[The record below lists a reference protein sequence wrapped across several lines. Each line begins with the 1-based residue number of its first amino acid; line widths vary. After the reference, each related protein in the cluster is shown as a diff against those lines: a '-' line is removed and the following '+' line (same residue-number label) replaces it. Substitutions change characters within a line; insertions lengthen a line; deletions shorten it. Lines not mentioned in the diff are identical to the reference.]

1 MSLDREPDLQVGY
14 GGRATVVAGDAVNGA
29 RVADPPG
36 DGTGD
41 AVNGARVTPPPTE
54 GTGDAVNGARAF
66 RPPTDGTGDA
76 VNGARVSH
84 PPADGPRPPRSATR
98 IRASRR
104 ADADV
109 SVHRST
115 RLLAALLLPI
125 FVLVELPRVL
135 FRSGGATLRRVGRA
149 CLSHVARFG
158 RWTADRLRP
167 AGRRLMV
174 AARAAASVFA
184 VAGRVLVLTGRGLR
198 VLARAVRAAVVPLG
212 RAAVT
217 VLTWLDRGFRVLARA
232 VRAVVVPLG
241 RAAVTVLTWLGRALV
256 AAARAV
262 RVVLVPVSAIAWW
275 LCVRVARGLRAA
287 GAALVVVLRVAA
299 LGVGAGQE
307 WFASRVGRIA
317 TWLWPVLVSTSAPLC
332 HAVAAAGRTVGRG
345 LWNARRVVAAMI
357 ARTGRSLVRRL
368 DALGLAGGLALGA
381 AGKRARR
388 LAGTTRGAD
397 LAPVAG
403 NEVTTAGT
411 VRRPAPPRPNGPGS
425 HAGGA
430 VRFSVDVSQNAYL
443 GVGTGVVDALITVS
457 AIVERPASGSAT
469 PELAEVILLDCSS
482 SMNHPSRKMAAA
494 RLATQAAI
502 DCLRDG
508 VAFAV
513 VRCTGTAE
521 VVYPT
526 DATMAIASTRTRREA
541 KAVAAGLEAGGGT
554 AFGPWLTAARDL
566 FRMHPHS
573 IHHALLL
580 TDGRDEGESAGDL
593 SAALDECAGEFQ
605 CDCRGVG
612 TDWHVVELRQVT
624 TALLGTVDIIPDP
637 AGMAADFR
645 SITEWAMSRVVDG
658 VSLRIRTPLGASLE
672 FVRQVAPSIEELCPA
687 PPGDDVLAEEFVTGA
702 WGREVR
708 CYLLRVRVAPGRE
721 GTEMLAARVHLMVDG
736 TARGEARVL
745 ATWTGDATLAGYI
758 DPQVARATGQAD
770 LAAAVREGLAAKR
783 RGDESGATRQLGTA
797 VRLAAETAS
806 DNISALLANVVDV
819 EDAATGTVTLR
830 RRASAVDEML
840 LDTRSA
846 KTVGADACAADPC
859 VADRCE

>member
-54 GTGDAVNGARAF
+54 
-66 RPPTDGTGDA
+66 GTGDA

-687 PPGDDVLAEEFVTGA
+687 PTGDDVLATEFATGA

-708 CYLLRVRVAPGRE
+708 RYLLRVRVAPGRE

>member
-541 KAVAAGLEAGGGT
+541 KAV
-554 AFGPWLTAARDL
+554 
-566 FRMHPHS
+566 
-573 IHHALLL
+573 
-580 TDGRDEGESAGDL
+580 
-593 SAALDECAGEFQ
+593 
-605 CDCRGVG
+605 
-612 TDWHVVELRQVT
+612 
-624 TALLGTVDIIPDP
+624 
-637 AGMAADFR
+637 
-645 SITEWAMSRVVDG
+645 
-658 VSLRIRTPLGASLE
+658 
-672 FVRQVAPSIEELCPA
+672 
-687 PPGDDVLAEEFVTGA
+687 PG
-702 WGREVR
+702 
-708 CYLLRVRVAPGRE
+708 
-721 GTEMLAARVHLMVDG
+721 
-736 TARGEARVL
+736 
-745 ATWTGDATLAGYI
+745 
-758 DPQVARATGQAD
+758 
-770 LAAAVREGLAAKR
+770 
-783 RGDESGATRQLGTA
+783 
-797 VRLAAETAS
+797 
-806 DNISALLANVVDV
+806 
-819 EDAATGTVTLR
+819 
-830 RRASAVDEML
+830 
-840 LDTRSA
+840 
-846 KTVGADACAADPC
+846 
-859 VADRCE
+859 